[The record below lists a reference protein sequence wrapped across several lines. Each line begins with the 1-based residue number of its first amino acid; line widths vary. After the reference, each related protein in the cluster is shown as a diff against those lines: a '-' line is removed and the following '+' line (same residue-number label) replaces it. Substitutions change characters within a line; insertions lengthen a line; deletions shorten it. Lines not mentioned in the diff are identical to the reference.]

1 MCRLVV
7 LQVAVPELEEVVL
20 EGQDVE
26 EGEGAEVVVV
36 VDVVVEEVVSLLS
49 RYHSEFATLI

>member
-1 MCRLVV
+1 M